1 MYFNFNENVDLVYGK
16 YRSTIINVKKK
27 SIWMINNKFYR
38 ILKLLKDGN
47 CIEKI
52 TTNTKILIEKLKIL
66 ESNFLGEISEQYI
79 NNNKNKY
86 DLWNI
91 NMVWLPLTNSC
102 NCLYCFVCNN
112 YFFVLRC
119 KS

>member
-16 YRSTIINVKKK
+16 YRSTIINVKEK
-27 SIWMINNKFYR
+27 SIYTINNKFYR

-47 CIEKI
+47 IEKI
-52 TTNTKILIEKLKIL
+52 TTNTKIIIEKLKIL

-79 NNNKNKY
+79 NNKSEY
-86 DLWNI
+86 DLWNL

>member
-52 TTNTKILIEKLKIL
+52 TTNTKIIIEKLKIL
-66 ESNFLGEISEQYI
+66 ESNFLGKISEQYI

-102 NCLYCFVCNN
+102 NCLCCFVCIN